1 MKRIITT
8 EMSDKDFKILLKEC
22 VDEAVQNIQIQNNV
36 IEDPLDD
43 FIGLEKAAQILN
55 ISEHTLKTKTHR
67 KQISYYKPDKK
78 LLFSR
83 KYLLKYISESKKKSN
98 KEIDEED

>member
-22 VDEAVQNIQIQNNV
+22 DDVAVQNIQIQYNV